1 MYKHKRSQ
9 DGCECDVSENR
20 SSIDNNHN
28 GEEIDQND
36 EKEREETQTEEEDKI
51 LALCQDA
58 KKEATVSM
66 NYHESLCLF
75 YKAKNMILESYQKQ
89 KVVEE
94 DPNNF
99 QINRRKRRT
108 TKKRLM
114 LMMRTI

>member
-1 MYKHKRSQ
+1 MYKPKRSR
-9 DGCECDVSENR
+9 DGWEGENR
-20 SSIDNNHN
+20 GIDVNHN
-28 GEEIDQND
+28 GEEIDQKD

-51 LALCQDA
+51 LALCQHA

-94 DPNNF
+94 DQAFFPTSYWV
-99 QINRRKRRT
+99 QG
-108 TKKRLM
+108 
-114 LMMRTI
+114 